1 MSLWSWLDGGLSL
14 PAVSTLGQRLTTR
27 VGLFKARHLLRV
39 EVRADCRIH
48 PDARI
53 NARQGAIIFG
63 ERCIVAPDAVIQGT
77 VLFGADCSVQTYA
90 VIVGYGR
97 PDDPGAGTITIGN
110 GVRIAP
116 HVMIIA
122 ADHIFD
128 DPTRPIHRQGLRQA
142 PVVIEDNVW
151 IAGRA
156 IITAG
161 VTIGTGTVIA
171 AGAVVTK
178 DVPPMSVVAGVPGRV
193 IKTRSVKP

>member
-1 MSLWSWLDGGLSL
+1 
-14 PAVSTLGQRLTTR
+14 
-27 VGLFKARHLLRV
+27 
-39 EVRADCRIH
+39 
-48 PDARI
+48 
-53 NARQGAIIFG
+53 
-63 ERCIVAPDAVIQGT
+63 
-77 VLFGADCSVQTYA
+77 
-90 VIVGYGR
+90 
-97 PDDPGAGTITIGN
+97 
-110 GVRIAP
+110 
-116 HVMIIA
+116 MIIA